1 MLRAEL
7 SKERGQAMR
16 EGQYTHA
23 GKNAV
28 SAHSM
33 RCTSAQSIAF
43 NTS

>member
-7 SKERGQAMR
+7 SKECGPAVC
-16 EGQYTHA
+16 EGQYTHG

-28 SAHSM
+28 SAHSV
-33 RCTSAQSIAF
+33 RCTYVQSIAF